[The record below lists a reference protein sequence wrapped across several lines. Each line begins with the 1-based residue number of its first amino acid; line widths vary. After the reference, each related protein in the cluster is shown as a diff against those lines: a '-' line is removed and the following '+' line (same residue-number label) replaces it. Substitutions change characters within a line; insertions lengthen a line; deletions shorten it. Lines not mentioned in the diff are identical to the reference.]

1 MAFSQGGW
9 VGFHASFISAGL
21 CFFLCWPLNP
31 LLQTGLF
38 QATGLWAFR
47 RLNLVSLQ
55 ESLMPTSVAMAGVS
69 VEWSHSGDKACACTC
84 VCVCGVCMP
93 VYKYVW
99 KGGGMGLRTEQQGLL
114 TEEMQWKS
122 CYCKSTSY
130 SSQLNSLKFGKA
142 VINIEQ
148 GKRRETKGQKGGQ
161 IQGGC
166 IHLLPRG
173 KHFVSVWSIWTRFPS
188 RKVNHHIPCS
198 IIGGMLESS
207 QQQHMTLELLTSFG
221 FLIHEPWLI
230 LVSTSQ
236 RYWEAS
242 TELCVWSTDIYW
254 ECKAGTTVLIW
265 RISELE

>member
-9 VGFHASFISAGL
+9 AGFHASFISAGL

-188 RKVNHHIPCS
+188 RKANHHIPCS
-198 IIGGMLESS
+198 IHWWHARKLTAATYDAWTTYQLWFSHPWAMTNTSIHLTEVLGGFNRIMCMK
-207 QQQHMTLELLTSFG
+207 HWYLLS
-221 FLIHEPWLI
+221 W
-230 LVSTSQ
+230 
-236 RYWEAS
+236 
-242 TELCVWSTDIYW
+242 
-254 ECKAGTTVLIW
+254 K
-265 RISELE
+265 